1 MDPNWGLELGF
12 PDANTAIGFLGFP
25 MFLGRVSQE
34 LTIAGLLKYPYTL
47 VAMAIDQ
54 EKELDRRKGMGFGTQ
69 FLGELSSALGS
80 AIRSQPTEIRSE
92 VDVVARY
99 EDLFLFSF
107 PNTDFNE
114 AMVPMRRVIDIVRRE
129 SQRAVGDNEF
139 LLPIACGLLTWE
151 PISGPIDPADF
162 VYRTIEALYQAKKE
176 APNKLYLFRLGM
188 KDQDPEKLRVK
199 HNQTAPLRL
208 KTKPVVG
215 LLEAGDSAETAGK
228 KGTGRNSD
236 PSEKKKAKK
245 AKGDKGERTERPA
258 KSTKTSTS
266 QPEKGKKEKAAKPI
280 WKFW

>member
-1 MDPNWGLELGF
+1 MELGF
-12 PDANTAIGFLGFP
+12 PDANTAIGFLEFP

-54 EKELDRRKGMGFGTQ
+54 EKELDRRKGLGFGTQ
-69 FLGELSSALGS
+69 FLAELSSALGS
-80 AIRSQPTEIRSE
+80 AIRGQPTEIRSE
-92 VDVVARY
+92 IDVVARY

-114 AMVPMRRVIDIVRRE
+114 AMVPMRRVIDIARRE
-129 SQRAVGDNEF
+129 SQRAVGDKEF

-151 PISGPIDPADF
+151 PVSGPIDPADF

-176 APNKLYLFRLGM
+176 APNKLYLLRLGM

-208 KTKPVVG
+208 KTKPIVG
-215 LLEAGDSAETAGK
+215 LLEAGGTAGPAAGK
-228 KGTGRNSD
+228 AAGRAGESTDKN
-236 PSEKKKAKK
+236 KKAKK
-245 AKGDKGERTERPA
+245 AKGKKGEKPKKPE
-258 KSTKTSTS
+258 KSTLSSKAQS
-266 QPEKGKKEKAAKPI
+266 EKGKKDKAAKPI